1 MMILL
6 VRIKSKMLIKGH
18 RSWKGTNVNAKIP
31 INWQI
36 SQNQNGLLNQK
47 GMFNFHFLSN
57 FVTTKLTIV
66 NTECSFYNF
75 SFAIVHQLEKGK
87 FAGKWAH
94 FHFATGNVLAPCW
107 TVNSRW
113 FWWACNDDNGSSG
126 DDDVDGCSDVEGVYS
141 DIDDDDICSDI
152 EGDDLNKGACEVS
165 HPVVLLLPPSPEETS
180 LDLIVIM
187 VMKIKL
193 LFVLMTSQKKQVS
206 TWWWQQRYFEA
217 SPEVH
222 CGTALEVL
230 GLFTWMNFLVGS
242 LASSFTTD
250 SMIY

>member
-6 VRIKSKMLIKGH
+6 VRIKRKMLIKGH
-18 RSWKGTNVNAKIP
+18 RSWKGTNVYAKLP

-57 FVTTKLTIV
+57 FVTTSLTIV

-75 SFAIVHQLEKGK
+75 SFAIVYQLEKGK
-87 FAGKWAH
+87 FAGKRAH

-113 FWWACNDDNGSSG
+113 FWWACNDDNDGSSG

-141 DIDDDDICSDI
+141 DIDDDDICSD
-152 EGDDLNKGACEVS
+152 
-165 HPVVLLLPPSPEETS
+165 
-180 LDLIVIM
+180 
-187 VMKIKL
+187 MK
-193 LFVLMTSQKKQVS
+193 VMTSTRVRVRFLIQSSFSSHHLQKKPVS
-206 TWWWQQRYFEA
+206 TWSW
-217 SPEVH
+217 
-222 CGTALEVL
+222 
-230 GLFTWMNFLVGS
+230 
-242 LASSFTTD
+242 
-250 SMIY
+250 